1 MEKAQ
6 HAVQTKTSIMLTE
19 VDIKQRLDF
28 LKQRYTTFKAVV
40 GNKGASYDVVDKV
53 VRASDVIWEAILKKT
68 PLAAAYYHRDDPH
81 FPLLACLYGM
91 DDVKEEKDVSVIVL
105 SDCTEEIPTDEPSCY
120 EVSGFEAEVN
130 SPAMLPPQTVRRK
143 LFPEDVAPPLDQE
156 STNDVGM
163 YFIDIGPD
171 GRLVTRL
178 ESTRVLPRPAA
189 AKTDDA
195 GPSTRSP
202 NVSSVASNSP
212 LGWWPHNIKR
222 PNF

>member
-1 MEKAQ
+1 
-6 HAVQTKTSIMLTE
+6 MLTE

-28 LKQRYTTFKAVV
+28 LKQRYTTFKAVTK
-40 GNKGASYDVVDKV
+40 NKDASYDVEAKV
-53 VRASDVIWEAILKKT
+53 VRASDVIWEAILKVT
-68 PLAAAYYHRDDPH
+68 YYHRDDPY
-81 FPLLACLYGM
+81 FTLLACLYGM
-91 DDVKEEKDVSVIVL
+91 DDVKEEREVEIIVL

-130 SPAMLPPQTVRRK
+130 SPMMLPPQTVRRK
-143 LFPEDVAPPLDQE
+143 LFPEDAAPPLDQE

-178 ESTRVLPRPAA
+178 ESTRVLPRSAA

-202 NVSSVASNSP
+202 NASSVASNSP
-212 LGWWPHNIKR
+212 VGWWPHNIMR
-222 PNF
+222 LNF